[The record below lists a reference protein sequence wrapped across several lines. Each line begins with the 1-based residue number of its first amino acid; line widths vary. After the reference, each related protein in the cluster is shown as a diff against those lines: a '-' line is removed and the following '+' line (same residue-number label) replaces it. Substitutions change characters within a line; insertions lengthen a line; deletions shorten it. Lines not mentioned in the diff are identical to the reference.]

1 MKKRKGTRFL
11 SILLALCVIVTTGV
25 ISPLHTGAE
34 SVDNAPVTEEASQE
48 QTAEASVSPAAEVF
62 SAGTQEAESETEETA
77 AVTEETA
84 APQDG
89 QQSVS
94 PAAAEETQQQAAA
107 AGSSTDAAA
116 ASGADTSSAAGGT
129 EAATAEEPAA
139 NAAEETPVEEGQE
152 EAVSYP
158 EQSFTGTANNVTV
171 NVYAPE
177 GVFPEGTTM
186 SVTGVSSETAMS
198 IAGEAAASGT
208 EVVDAIGVDI
218 TFRDASG
225 QEIEPKD
232 GQSVQVSMSVEAGSA
247 LSGDSFSVVHQE
259 DTGAVETV
267 TQEASADG
275 AVLTA
280 DAFSIYVITGA
291 GTAQQTPAVE
301 TWNFYGGADNTTLL
315 STQSV
320 KNGET
325 IVSPETPEKDG
336 CLFQGWAYSVERAA
350 SGTVDVT
357 AFTTRTADVSI
368 TQTINLYPVFSQKL
382 YVFFMDT
389 YGRVWQTKE
398 GTTGTVISTSDV
410 TLPLGSEQ
418 SVTGWYTNKALEGTA
433 VTEVKLE
440 NSDVTLYPKVESGH
454 YLFFSSGD
462 GASYVAPQ
470 FVSANSKTAKPADP
484 TRSGYTFVGWS
495 ASQNPATADY
505 TFGEKLTE
513 NTTVYAVWKANT
525 DTKYT
530 VIYWKQSVNDDKN
543 AADSQKTYDYED
555 SVTRTG
561 TSGQTVSPS
570 YADRNKGYTGFQY
583 NSSKSVSVTINGDGT
598 TILNVYYDRNTL
610 TIDFYKYSR
619 NWIGG
624 TWTKDDTFTGLY
636 GQTLDQN
643 GYTWPSKYDWYN
655 SSESNRLTF
664 LDAFIFD
671 NLVNL
676 GFGTS
681 TSIKLY
687 RYDRSG
693 SVTINHFKQN
703 LDGSYSYS
711 SPTNTTYTGTGNF
724 TFTNKYNGFT
734 VSSYTTSR
742 YEPSDTSNW
751 RKISA
756 GSSTD
761 YDSNL
766 YIRYTRNDYKLS
778 FYNYNGVS
786 REEQVLYEAS
796 LSSCADYVPDRPS
809 DLSEEFTF
817 EGWYKDPE
825 LTQKFDFNQTMPAGG
840 ITLYAKW
847 AEPTY
852 NGTVHLTIDGSGTS
866 TGITIGYGATI
877 SEADMPTVVDADGK
891 TVFQGNNENTVTLP
905 KDVDW
910 IGWAE
915 KSGTQY
921 TAFHFATQIYSDITL
936 YPYYVSKTKYTVA
949 YDVNGGSGTVADD
962 KKYASGAYADIQSGG
977 GVTAPEGKAFLYWK
991 TEKDGKGISYY
1002 PGDKLLVT
1010 DNVTLYAVYGDPAE
1024 TTSLT
1029 YSTNYPA
1036 DSGLADADKL
1046 QSVNGSETLQNNVSF
1061 QALTLTD
1068 AGFAVPEGY
1077 YFTGWNT
1084 EKSGSGTS
1092 VAAGTD
1098 ILVDAD
1104 GTNMLYAQWEKSR
1117 RLS

>member
-11 SILLALCVIVTTGV
+11 SILLALCVIATTGV

-34 SVDNAPVTEEASQE
+34 SVDSAPVTEEASQE
-48 QTAEASVSPAAEVF
+48 QTAEASVSPAAEVS
-62 SAGTQEAESETEETA
+62 SAGTQEAASETEETA

-116 ASGADTSSAAGGT
+116 SGEDTSSAADGT

-198 IAGEAAASGT
+198 IAGEAADSGT

-275 AVLTA
+275 AVFTA

-301 TWNFYGGADNTTLL
+301 TWNFYGADNTTLL

-336 CLFQGWAYSVERAA
+336 YLFQGWAYSVERADA
-350 SGTVDVT
+350 GTVDVT
-357 AFTTRTADVSI
+357 AFTTRTADVST

-418 SVTGWYTNKALEGTA
+418 SVTGWYTDSAHAGEA
-433 VTEVKLE
+433 VTEVTLE
-440 NSDVTLYPKVESGH
+440 DSDVTLYPKVESGH

-470 FVSANSKTAKPADP
+470 FVSANSGTTKPADP
-484 TRSGYTFVGWS
+484 ARSGYTFAGWS
-495 ASQNPATADY
+495 ASPDSATADY
-505 TFGEKLTE
+505 TFGGKLTE
-513 NTTVYAVWKANT
+513 NTTVYAVWNANT
-525 DTKYT
+525 NTQYT
-530 VIYWKQSVNDDKN
+530 VIYWKQSVNDKKD
-543 AADSQKTYDYED
+543 AADSEKTYDYAESD
-555 SVTRTG
+555 TRTG
-561 TSGQTVSPS
+561 TSGQTASPTGS
-570 YADRNKGYTGFQY
+570 DQNKVYTEGYTGFHY
-583 NSSKSVSVTINGDGT
+583 NSSKSVAVTINGDGS
-598 TILNVYYDRNTL
+598 TILNIYYDRNTL
-610 TIDFYKYSR
+610 TIDFYKYIR
-619 NWIGG
+619 YRG
-624 TWTKDDTFTGLY
+624 WTKDDTFTGLY
-636 GQTLDQN
+636 GQTLAQN

-671 NLVNL
+671 TLDEY
-676 GFGTS
+676 GDTTRIS
-681 TSIKLY
+681 LY
-687 RYDRSG
+687 RYNSSG
-693 SVTINHFKQN
+693 SYTISHYKQN
-703 LDGSYSYS
+703 LDGSYSDD
-711 SPTNTTYTGTGNF
+711 SPTNSTNTKGGTF
-724 TFTNKYNGFT
+724 YFSNKYNGFT
-734 VSSYTTSR
+734 IDSYSTDGMRTWKAASV
-742 YEPSDTSNW
+742 E
-751 RKISA
+751 
-756 GSSTD
+756 GSTD
-761 YDSNL
+761 YYPNL
-766 YIRYTRNDYKLS
+766 YIRYRRNSYPLS
-778 FYNYNGVS
+778 IIITE
-786 REEQVLYEAS
+786 R
-796 LSSCADYVPDRPS
+796 R
-809 DLSEEFTF
+809 
-817 EGWYKDPE
+817 KR
-825 LTQKFDFNQTMPAGG
+825 NQCFM
-840 ITLYAKW
+840 
-847 AEPTY
+847 
-852 NGTVHLTIDGSGTS
+852 
-866 TGITIGYGATI
+866 
-877 SEADMPTVVDADGK
+877 
-891 TVFQGNNENTVTLP
+891 
-905 KDVDW
+905 
-910 IGWAE
+910 
-915 KSGTQY
+915 
-921 TAFHFATQIYSDITL
+921 
-936 YPYYVSKTKYTVA
+936 
-949 YDVNGGSGTVADD
+949 
-962 KKYASGAYADIQSGG
+962 
-977 GVTAPEGKAFLYWK
+977 
-991 TEKDGKGISYY
+991 
-1002 PGDKLLVT
+1002 
-1010 DNVTLYAVYGDPAE
+1010 
-1024 TTSLT
+1024 
-1029 YSTNYPA
+1029 
-1036 DSGLADADKL
+1036 
-1046 QSVNGSETLQNNVSF
+1046 
-1061 QALTLTD
+1061 
-1068 AGFAVPEGY
+1068 
-1077 YFTGWNT
+1077 
-1084 EKSGSGTS
+1084 
-1092 VAAGTD
+1092 
-1098 ILVDAD
+1098 
-1104 GTNMLYAQWEKSR
+1104 
-1117 RLS
+1117 RLR